1 MAREDAPAHL
11 DARRILDLRSLPI
24 FRDAPAPVV
33 NGAATLLRDI
43 TFSTNECIQA
53 RDMPVDRV
61 LFLQRGTVQVAQP
74 EKKDLVIEPPAQ
86 LGLYYALAGAPARVS
101 VTARTEVRALA
112 LESRDM
118 LDLFEDQF
126 SLLRSTLRETA
137 RVALKETR
145 ARLSIPFEFARTH
158 WKQPTT
164 EPKLDLVDRLFFLR
178 EMLPFPGASIDALA
192 SVARQMQSKRVK
204 AGEVIWSQGEP
215 ALDMFLIASGEV
227 EAKSE
232 TETLVHSAGGP
243 LGGLE
248 VFAQAPRWYDLTA
261 KTDVL
266 LLTTSNEAFL
276 DMIEEHT
283 EMGSELIASLARTV
297 LTLRHGG
304 LDIRTTSKPTS
315 VVTGS

>member
-1 MAREDAPAHL
+1 MAREQSRASHL

-33 NGAATLLRDI
+33 NGAAALLRDV

-53 RDMPVDRV
+53 RDTPVDRV
-61 LFLQRGTVQVAQP
+61 LFLQRGTVKVAHP
-74 EKKDLVIEPPAQ
+74 EKKEILIEPPAQ
-86 LGLYYALAGAPARVS
+86 LGLFYALAGTPARVN
-101 VTARTEVRALA
+101 VTAKTEVRALA
-112 LESRDM
+112 LESSDM
-118 LDLFEDQF
+118 VDLFEDQF

-145 ARLSIPFEFARTH
+145 QRLAIPFEFARTH
-158 WKQPTT
+158 WKKTDQ
-164 EPKLDLVDRLFFLR
+164 ESKLDLVDRLFFLR

-192 SVARQMQSKRVK
+192 SVARQMQSRRVK
-204 AGEVIWSQGEP
+204 AGETIWRQGDP
-215 ALDMFLIASGEV
+215 ALDMLVIASGEV
-227 EAKSE
+227 QAKSE

-261 KTDVL
+261 TTDALV
-266 LLTTSNEAFL
+266 LTTSNEAFL

-297 LTLRHGG
+297 LTLRQGG

-315 VVTGS
+315 AST

>member
-1 MAREDAPAHL
+1 MAREEQLHRL

-24 FRDAPAPVV
+24 FRDAPSPVV
-33 NGAATLLRDI
+33 NGAASLLRDL
-43 TFSTNECIQA
+43 TFSPAECIQA
-53 RDMPVDRV
+53 RDAPVERV
-61 LFLQRGTVQVAQP
+61 LFLQRGTVEVAQA
-74 EKKDLVIEPPAQ
+74 EKKNVIIDPPAQ
-86 LGLYYALAGAPARVS
+86 LGLFYALAGTPARVN
-101 VTARTEVRALA
+101 VTAQTEVRALA

-118 LDLFEDQF
+118 VDLFEDQF
-126 SLLRSTLRETA
+126 PLLRSTLRETA

-158 WKQPTT
+158 WKQASG
-164 EPKLDLVDRLFFLR
+164 EPRLDLVDRLFFLR

-192 SVARQMQSKRVK
+192 SVARQMESRRVK
-204 AGEVIWSQGEP
+204 AGEAIWHQGDP
-215 ALDMFLIASGEV
+215 ALDMYVIASGEV

-232 TETLVHSAGGP
+232 TENLIHVAGGP

-266 LLTTSNEAFL
+266 VLTTSNEAFL

-283 EMGSELIASLARTV
+283 EMGSELIAGLARTV
-297 LTLRHGG
+297 LQLRQGT
-304 LDIRTTSKPTS
+304 LDIRTTATSISPT
-315 VVTGS
+315 